1 MQKSTR
7 TKMQFM
13 HQNYVFYKLDTEI
26 FPDIGNT
33 GKSFS
38 CLYPCLAVFFCP
50 AAIPSLSMASHLF
63 TMAYNTLL
71 LKQPAVP
78 KYYNFFPDER
88 R

>member
-38 CLYPCLAVFFCP
+38 CLYPCLAVFFLSSCDSQFVDGQP
-50 AAIPSLSMASHLF
+50 FVYNGIQHSAIEATCCTEILQLF
-63 TMAYNTLL
+63 
-71 LKQPAVP
+71 P
-78 KYYNFFPDER
+78 R
-88 R
+88 